1 MVMRNLLL
9 RAATLLALASATLL
23 HAQAVSEIDPML
35 GADKGGNVFV
45 GPTLPFGMAK
55 PGPDYGNNQ
64 GNAGWRA
71 TGDLNGFSQLHVSGT
86 GGGPKY
92 GNILVQPQ
100 AGKADPAHSSAPRE
114 DEHAEVG
121 YYSVKLGGSG
131 IRAEVTTARRT
142 HIYRFTYPA
151 TSDRTLLVDV
161 GQDAG
166 RPVAD
171 ECLQNRPADPRGPAR
186 DHRGFSSKLAAVHQR
201 PPHPDPA

>member
-1 MVMRNLLL
+1 MRPLFITTVASLIVT
-9 RAATLLALASATLL
+9 AAALA
-23 HAQAVSEIDPML
+23 HAQKASEIDPML
-35 GADKGGNVFV
+35 GADKGGNIFV

-100 AGKADPAHSSAPRE
+100 AGKADPAHASAPRE

-121 YYSVKLGGSG
+121 YYSVNLAGSG
-131 IRAEVTTARRT
+131 IQAEVTTARRT
-142 HIYRFTYPA
+142 PVYRFTWP
-151 TSDRTLLVDV
+151 DNKERTLLVD
-161 GQDAG
+161 A
-166 RPVAD
+166 
-171 ECLQNRPADPRGPAR
+171 
-186 DHRGFSSKLAAVHQR
+186 R
-201 PPHPDPA
+201 PPLMAPHHSP